1 MKYNTC
7 VDTKTHGRNTVHKD
21 KKEKVQRKLRMA
33 EIQLIKED
41 LVECERLLGEIM
53 KEIYSADQKTDYSA
67 QKIDILP

>member
-1 MKYNTC
+1 M
-7 VDTKTHGRNTVHKD
+7 HKD

>member
-7 VDTKTHGRNTVHKD
+7 VDTKTHGRKMVQKD
-21 KKEKVQRKLRMA
+21 NKEKIQSKLRMA

-41 LVECERLLGEIM
+41 LVECERLLGEVM
-53 KEIYSADQKTDYSA
+53 KEIYSADQKIVSSD